1 MLFPNLFSPLYLGRH
16 LVRNRVIMAPM
27 LVGYGSTGGEVTSA
41 LLEYYRARAGGGVG
55 LVVVEA
61 ACVDY
66 PGGLE
71 TYRQL
76 RLDHPRYLSGLESL
90 SSTIQARG
98 SRAIIQLFHA
108 GRQTSSLITG
118 VQPVAPSP
126 LPCPM
131 IREIPRE
138 LSTAEVEE
146 LAGRFIAAAAL
157 AQMAGFDGVELHAAH
172 GYLLNQFLS
181 PHSNQRQDQYGGNLD
196 NRMRLLLNI
205 TRAIR
210 KAWPEGMLSVRIN
223 IDDFVSGGLVPEESV
238 KVCRELEQ
246 AGIDLIH
253 CSCGT
258 YASGLTSI
266 EPASYPQGWKV
277 YLAEKVKA
285 SVTIPVATGG
295 MVRDPA
301 AAEDIIARGQA
312 DLVFLGR
319 SLLADPDWAY
329 KAQEGRTDDIRP
341 CLHCNHCSQSNFAGL
356 SVSCTVNPWAG
367 REEAR
372 CRGAGKTGLKV
383 VVVGG
388 GPGGMQAALSL
399 SRAGARVTLYEKE
412 QQLGGLLNLA
422 CLPPYKEKLAQFR
435 DYLIR
440 QLRQSQVQIL
450 LNQPFTE
457 TTAVDGDQV
466 VLATGA
472 RPIIPAIPGWNP
484 ENCFLLE
491 EVLPCPD
498 AARERVLV
506 IGGGDNGCELADLLA
521 ANGKEVIIVEQG
533 TVMAP
538 QMEKKNRRDLLNR
551 LQRQGVLFYTGSRV
565 ASIDGQRV
573 ALLRS
578 EQPEETIEVDR
589 VVAAIGYQPVQ
600 ELYRAVNRRFP
611 HAWIIGDA
619 FSVGGIRQA
628 ILQAEEL
635 SSMIIRGESES

>member
-1 MLFPNLFSPLYLGRH
+1 VLFPNLFSPIYLGRH
-16 LVRNRVIMAPM
+16 QIRNRIIMAPM
-27 LVGYGSTGGEVTSA
+27 LAGYGTTGGEVTPA
-41 LLEYYRARAGGGVG
+41 MLEYYRARAAGGVG
-55 LVVVEA
+55 LVVAEA

-66 PGGLE
+66 PAGLE

-76 RLDHPRYLSGLESL
+76 RLDHPRYLSGLETL
-90 SSTIQARG
+90 SRTIQAG
-98 SRAIIQLFHA
+98 GARAIIQLFHA
-108 GRQTSSLITG
+108 GRQTSSSVTG

-131 IREIPRE
+131 MKEIPRE
-138 LSTAEVEE
+138 LNTAEVEE
-146 LAGRFIAAAAL
+146 LAGRFTAAAVL
-157 AQMAGFDGVELHAAH
+157 ARLAGFDGVELHAAH

-181 PHSNQRQDQYGGNLD
+181 PHSNQRQDQYGGSLE
-196 NRMRLLLNI
+196 NRMRLLLDI
-205 TRAIR
+205 TRVIR
-210 KAWPEGMLSVRIN
+210 KDWPEGILSVRIN
-223 IDDFVSGGLVPEESV
+223 IDDFVTGGLTPEESV
-238 KVCRELEQ
+238 KVCQELQQ

-277 YLAEKVKA
+277 HLAEKVKA

-301 AAEDIIARGQA
+301 AAEAIISNGQA

-319 SLLADPDWAY
+319 SLLADPNWAY
-329 KAQEGRTDDIRP
+329 KAREGRTDDIRP
-341 CLHCNHCSQSNFAGL
+341 CLHCNNCSQSNFSGL

-372 CRGAGKTGLKV
+372 FRGAGKTGLKV

-399 SRAGARVTLYEKE
+399 SQAGARVTLYEKE
-412 QQLGGLLNLA
+412 PQLGGLLNLA
-422 CLPPYKEKLAQFR
+422 CLPPYKDKLAQFR

-440 QLRQSQVQIL
+440 QLRQSTVQIL

-457 TTAVDGDQV
+457 KTVVDGDHV
-466 VLATGA
+466 VIATGA
-472 RPIIPAIPGWNP
+472 RPIIPDIPGWDP

-498 AARERVLV
+498 SNRERVLV
-506 IGGGDNGCELADLLA
+506 VGGGDNGCELADLLA
-521 ANGKEVIIVEQG
+521 ACGKEVVLVEQG
-533 TVMAP
+533 AVMAP
-538 QMEKKNRRDLLNR
+538 QMEKKNRRDLMNR
-551 LQRQGVLFYTGSRV
+551 LQRQGVLFYTGTRV
-565 ASIDGQRV
+565 ASIDGPRV

-589 VVAAIGYQPVQ
+589 VVAAVGYQPVQ
-600 ELYRAVNRRFP
+600 ELSPAINHRIP
-611 HAWIIGDA
+611 HVWIIGDA
-619 FSVGGIRQA
+619 FGVGGIRQA